1 LDIIVVGL
9 NHRTAP
15 IEIREK
21 LSISDAQLREALI
34 RLKSC
39 HGIDE
44 GLILST
50 CNRVEVCA
58 VVQQIQTG
66 FQRIKEFFEDHHSG
80 LSPEAWNDCL
90 YLFSGDEAIRHIF
103 RVASSLD
110 SMVVGEP
117 QILGQLKEAFD
128 TALHQK
134 ATGVI
139 LNKVFRKAISVAKR
153 VRTET
158 RIAENAVSISFAAVE
173 LAKKIFGRLEGKEA
187 LLVGTGEMAE
197 LAVRHLE
204 DNGVEKMMIT
214 TRNFDNAIDLAKRF
228 NGIPLRLEEFPRYLA
243 EADIL
248 ICSTGASHYVITEEH
263 IDKAIQRRKNR
274 PIFLIDIS
282 VPRNID
288 PRVNRIDNVFLY
300 DIDDLQLIVDAN
312 VEGRQK
318 EALKAEGIIS
328 EELTVVDRWL
338 RSLEVV
344 PTLTALRNK
353 AEEIRRLEVN
363 KFLSKMGDLS
373 VEQRET
379 LEGLATSI
387 INKLLHSPLVALKD
401 EARSKNGALYIE
413 AARRLF
419 NLDKDLPR
427 HPLRRSSDRED
438 DVGSGD
444 EPDSKA

>member
-1 LDIIVVGL
+1 MDIIVVGL

-21 LSISDAQLREALI
+21 FSISDAQLREALI
-34 RLKSC
+34 RLKSY

-44 GLILST
+44 ALILST

-66 FQRIKEFFEDHHSG
+66 FQRIKEFFEDSHAS
-80 LSPEAWNDCL
+80 LSPEEWNTSL
-90 YLFSGDEAIRHIF
+90 YLYSADEAIRHVF

-110 SMVVGEP
+110 SMVIGEP

-128 TALHQK
+128 IAMHQK

-158 RIAENAVSISFAAVE
+158 KIAENAVSISFAAVE
-173 LAKKIFGRLEGKEA
+173 LAKKVFGHLEGKEA
-187 LLVGTGEMAE
+187 LLVGAGEMAE
-197 LAVRHLE
+197 LAVRHLL
-204 DNGVEKMMIT
+204 DNGVRKVMIT
-214 TRNFDNAIDLAKRF
+214 TRNFDNAIELAKRF
-228 NGIPLRLEEFPRYLA
+228 DGIPLRLEEFPRYLA

-248 ICSTGASHYVITEEH
+248 ICSTGASHYVISEEH

-288 PRVNRIDNVFLY
+288 PHVNRIDNVFLY

-312 VEGRQK
+312 LEGRQK
-318 EALKAEGIIS
+318 EALKAEGILS
-328 EELTVVDRWL
+328 EELQAINKWL
-338 RSLEVV
+338 KSLEVV
-344 PTLTALRNK
+344 PTITALREK
-353 AEEIRRLEVN
+353 AEEIRRVEVH
-363 KFLSKMGDLS
+363 KFISKLGRLSP
-373 VEQRET
+373 EQREVVD
-379 LEGLATSI
+379 GLVASI

-401 EARSKNGALYIE
+401 EARSKNGALYAE
-413 AARRLF
+413 AVRRLF
-419 NLDKDLPR
+419 NLDKDL
-427 HPLRRSSDRED
+427 HRRPQPAASDKED
-438 DVGSGD
+438 SADPGVNA
-444 EPDSKA
+444 ETKY

>member
-1 LDIIVVGL
+1 MDIIVVGL

-44 GLILST
+44 GVILST
-50 CNRVEVCA
+50 CNRVEICA
-58 VVQQIQTG
+58 VVQQVQTG
-66 FQRIKEFFEDHHSG
+66 FQRIKEFFEDHHTG
-80 LSPEAWNDCL
+80 LSADEWNACL
-90 YLFSGDEAIRHIF
+90 YLYSADEAIRHVF

-110 SMVVGEP
+110 SMVIGEP
-117 QILGQLKEAFD
+117 QVLGQLKEAFD
-128 TALHQK
+128 TAMHQK

-158 RIAENAVSISFAAVE
+158 KIAENAVSISFAAVE
-173 LAKKIFGRLEGKEA
+173 LAKKIFGRLDGKEA
-187 LLVGTGEMAE
+187 LLVGAGEMAE
-197 LAVRHLE
+197 LAVRHLV
-204 DNGVEKMMIT
+204 DNGVQKVMIT

-228 NGIPLRLEEFPRYLA
+228 DGIPLRMEEFPRVLA

-288 PRVNRIDNVFLY
+288 PHVNRIDNVFLY
-300 DIDDLQLIVDAN
+300 DIDDLQSIVDTN
-312 VEGRQK
+312 LEGRQK
-318 EALKAEGIIS
+318 EALKAEEIVS
-328 EELTVVDRWL
+328 EELITLNKWL
-338 RSLEVV
+338 KSLEVV
-344 PTLTALRNK
+344 PTITALRTK
-353 AEEIRRLEVN
+353 AEDIRRIEVN
-363 KFLSKMGDLS
+363 KFLSKLGELTPD
-373 VEQRET
+373 QRET
-379 LEGLATSI
+379 IEGLAASI
-387 INKLLHSPLVALKD
+387 VNKLLHSPLVVLKD
-401 EARSKNGALYIE
+401 EARSENGALYAE
-413 AARRLF
+413 AVRRLF
-419 NLDKDLPR
+419 NLDKDPPQR
-427 HPLRRSSDRED
+427 PHRADSGKED
-438 DVGSGD
+438 EADPGEESVTR
-444 EPDSKA
+444 K

>member
-21 LSISDAQLREALI
+21 FSISDAQIREALI
-34 RLKSC
+34 RLKSY

-44 GLILST
+44 ALILST

-66 FQRIKEFFEDHHSG
+66 FQRIKEFFEDFHAG
-80 LSPEAWNDCL
+80 LSPEEWNASL
-90 YLFSGDEAIRHIF
+90 YLYSADEAIRHVF

-110 SMVVGEP
+110 SMVIGEP

-128 TALHQK
+128 IAMHQK

-158 RIAENAVSISFAAVE
+158 KIAENAVSISFAAVE
-173 LAKKIFGRLEGKEA
+173 LAKKIFGHLEGKEA
-187 LLVGTGEMAE
+187 LLVGAGEMAE
-197 LAVRHLE
+197 LAVRHLL
-204 DNGVEKMMIT
+204 DNGVRKVMIT
-214 TRNFDNAIDLAKRF
+214 TRNFDNAIELAKRF
-228 NGIPLRLEEFPRYLA
+228 DGIPLRLEDFPRYLA

-248 ICSTGASHYVITEEH
+248 ICSTGASHYVISEEH

-288 PRVNRIDNVFLY
+288 PHVNRIDNVFLY

-312 VEGRQK
+312 LEGRQK
-318 EALKAEGIIS
+318 EALKAEGILS
-328 EELTVVDRWL
+328 EELQAINKWL
-338 RSLEVV
+338 KSLEVV
-344 PTLTALRNK
+344 PTITALREK
-353 AEEIRRLEVN
+353 AEEIRRVEVN
-363 KFLSKMGDLS
+363 KFIAKLGRLSP
-373 VEQRET
+373 EQREVVD
-379 LEGLATSI
+379 GLVASI

-401 EARSKNGALYIE
+401 EARSKNGALYAE
-413 AARRLF
+413 AVRRLF
-419 NLDKDLPR
+419 NLDKDL
-427 HPLRRSSDRED
+427 HRRPQPAASDKED
-438 DVGSGD
+438 SADPGED
-444 EPDSKA
+444 AETKY

>member
-1 LDIIVVGL
+1 MDIIVVGL
-9 NHRTAP
+9 NHRTTP

-21 LSISDAQLREALI
+21 FSISDAQLREALI
-34 RLKSC
+34 RLKSY

-58 VVQQIQTG
+58 VVQQLQTG
-66 FQRIKEFFEDHHSG
+66 FQRIKEFFEDYHTG
-80 LSPEAWNDCL
+80 LSPEEWNDSL
-90 YLFSGDEAIRHIF
+90 YLYSADEAVRHVF

-110 SMVVGEP
+110 SMVIGEP

-128 TALHQK
+128 IAMHQK

-158 RIAENAVSISFAAVE
+158 KIAENAVSISFAAVE
-173 LAKKIFGRLEGKEA
+173 LAKKVFGRLEGKEA
-187 LLVGTGEMAE
+187 LLVGAGEMAE
-197 LAVRHLE
+197 LAVRHLL
-204 DNGVEKMMIT
+204 DNGVRKVMIT
-214 TRNFDNAIDLAKRF
+214 TRNFDNAIELAKRF
-228 NGIPLRLEEFPRYLA
+228 DGIPLRLEEFPRYLA

-248 ICSTGASHYVITEEH
+248 ICSTGASHYVISEEH

-288 PRVNRIDNVFLY
+288 PHVNQIDNVFLY

-312 VEGRQK
+312 LEGRQK
-318 EALKAEGIIS
+318 EALKAEGIVS
-328 EELTVVDRWL
+328 EELQAFNKWL
-338 RSLEVV
+338 KSLEVV
-344 PTLTALRNK
+344 PTITALREK
-353 AEEIRRLEVN
+353 AEEIRRVEMN
-363 KFLSKMGDLS
+363 KFISKLSRLS
-373 VEQRET
+373 PEQREVVD
-379 LEGLATSI
+379 GLIASI

-401 EARSKNGALYIE
+401 EARSKNGALYVE
-413 AARRLF
+413 AVRRLF
-419 NLDKDLPR
+419 NLDKDLHRR
-427 HPLRRSSDRED
+427 HHPAASDKED
-438 DVGSGD
+438 SAAPD
-444 EPDSKA
+444 EEAETK